1 MNLNRFQI
9 VKGIIIVF
17 AIFSSISTLA
27 AQTAVGSGSSGV
39 NACAEVA
46 KGVISGKVLNENGAG
61 ILDAKVFVNGE
72 TEAVATTDIE
82 GVFVAK
88 VKVGQV
94 NLLIELDGYVTKE
107 DSIKVSEGVTAYYSC
122 ILNKIERGGAV
133 DIKVK
138 KAGKPNTAVG
148 AIQTKMLSLQMVEAI
163 SAEDMG
169 RTAIRT
175 TSDALK
181 RIPGATIS
189 EGKFAN
195 VRGMFDRYNAGYL
208 NGAPLP
214 STESDRKAFSFDVI
228 PAGLLDGIVV
238 IKSATPDLVGDF
250 GGGVIKINTKS
261 IPEKFSQSVSFG
273 FQYNTITTGKSLR
286 AFAMDPANYLGVM
299 SKSQQ
304 IPTLDAAMKTDYIVP
319 EFNVEQTKKFDN
331 NWNIGNYTAPVS
343 PRFSYTV
350 GKPFKIKKMDAGMML
365 SYNYSMTQRFTEGL
379 VQNMEYSDNHLV
391 KRFNDS
397 SVLTNVQNG
406 GVANFSL
413 KINKRNRLD
422 FKNLYSLTYDASSTV
437 RAGLVDAENQ
447 NYGEGFSNMVNLNR
461 LISSQLNG
469 IHAVGKEGTLNW
481 LVNLGTTKRQ
491 IPDFRIAQY
500 SVPENDRTARNLI
513 YNQFFYAGSGRFFS
527 TLFENTVSAS
537 VDYSKNVKVGKIE
550 NMFKT
555 GFFSQYRT
563 RSFDSRQ
570 FAYGPL
576 SVSGKFSQEM
586 PDKDLGDGNISA
598 AGTYLIEKTRNDKDD
613 YTAFS
618 NNNALYA
625 MMETRIPM
633 FKSAGKVYDLK
644 LIYGARLELFKQQ
657 LKNRYLTQ
665 IGKLMA
671 DPAATSDLLPSLN
684 VILPLTTKSNFRAAY
699 YKTLNRPELRELAP
713 FSFYNFNINSEVLGF
728 TDLKRAIIDNV
739 DIRWERYS
747 NKQDMISLGA
757 FYKRILNPIEFRLE
771 TSQSLIRTFT
781 YQNEQVA
788 TNYGLELELRKN
800 LGSFIQYLGWSWL
813 KNFTFY
819 ANGAL
824 IRSEVEFGDGY
835 KRTLQGQ
842 SPFVVN
848 ASLFYENKNGL
859 QVNASFNKIGPR
871 IAYIGVPMNVQP
883 FGANIYEFGRSILDL
898 QISKNIT
905 KSSVLKV
912 TCGDLLAQQTV
923 FYQDLDYNPK
933 QPAVRGN
940 GKFDNKPYDDATKTG
955 DNTLFS
961 YTNGRTITFSYIF
974 NF

>member
-1 MNLNRFQI
+1 MNSIRLRI
-9 VKGIIIVF
+9 LWVMAVF
-17 AIFSSISTLA
+17 SGLQMVQAQDAIT
-27 AQTAVGSGSSGV
+27 
-39 NACAEVA
+39 A
-46 KGVISGKVLNENGAG
+46 KGVISGKVLNENGGG
-61 ILDAKVFVNGE
+61 ILEAKVYVNGE
-72 TEAVATTDIE
+72 TEASITTDVE
-82 GVFVAK
+82 GTFTAK
-88 VKVGQV
+88 V
-94 NLLIELDGYVTKE
+94 NLGWVKLIVEMEGYVSKE
-107 DSIKVSEGVTAYYSC
+107 DSLQVVAGTTAYYTC
-122 ILNKIERGGAV
+122 VLNKIERGGAV

-138 KAGKPNTAVG
+138 KAAKTSTAVG

-169 RTAIRT
+169 KTTIRT

-261 IPEKFSQSVSFG
+261 IPEKFTQSVSFG
-273 FQYNTITTGKSLR
+273 FQYNTITTGKSIH
-286 AFAMDPANYLGVM
+286 AFEMQSSNYFGIM

-304 IPTLDAAMKTDYIVP
+304 IPTLDAAMKTDYIQP

-331 NWNIGNYTAPVS
+331 NWNIKSYTAPVS
-343 PRFSYTV
+343 PRFSYTI

-365 SYNYSMTQRFTEGL
+365 SYNYSMTQRFTNGL
-379 VQNMEYSDNHLV
+379 VQNMDYGDNHLV
-391 KRFNDS
+391 KQFHDS
-397 SVLTNVQNG
+397 SNITNVQNG

-422 FKNLYSLTYDASSTV
+422 FKNLFSLTYDASSTV

-447 NYGEGFSNMVNLNR
+447 NFGEGFSNMVNLNR

-469 IHAVGKEGTLNW
+469 VHAIGKEGSLNW
-481 LVNLGTTKRQ
+481 LVNLGATKRQ

-500 SVPENDRTARNLI
+500 SIPENDRSARNII

-527 TLFENTVSAS
+527 TLYENTVSAS
-537 VDYSKNVKVGKIE
+537 VDYSRNVKIGKIE

-555 GFFSQYRT
+555 GLFNQYRT

-576 SVSGKFSQEM
+576 TKSGEFSQNM
-586 PDKDLGDGNISA
+586 PSTDLGIGNISTA
-598 AGTYLIEKTRNDKDD
+598 ATGTYLIEKTRNDKDD

-618 NNNALYA
+618 SNTAVYA
-625 MMETRIPM
+625 MMETRFPM
-633 FKSAGKVYDLK
+633 FKAAGKVYDLK
-644 LIYGARLELFKQQ
+644 FIYGARVEMFKQQ

-671 DPAATSDLLPSLN
+671 DPAQKTDVLPSVN
-684 VILPLTTKSNFRAAY
+684 MILPLNTKSNFRAAY

-713 FSFYNFNINSEVLGF
+713 FSFYNFNINSEVLGY
-728 TDLKRAIIDNV
+728 TDLKRALIDNV
-739 DIRWERYS
+739 DLRWERYS
-747 NKQDMISLGA
+747 NKQDMISFGA

-771 TSQSLIRTFT
+771 TSQALIRTFT
-781 YQNEQVA
+781 YQNEEVA

-800 LGSFIQYLGWSWL
+800 LGSFIKYVGWSWL

-848 ASLFYENKNGL
+848 ASLFYENTNGL
-859 QVNASFNKIGPR
+859 QINASFNKIGPR

-905 KSSVLKV
+905 KTSVLKV
-912 TCGDLLAQQTV
+912 TMGDLLAQSTV

-933 QPAVRGN
+933 HPAVRGN
-940 GKFDNKPYDDATKTG
+940 GRYDNKPYDDATKTG

-961 YTNGRTITFSYIF
+961 YTNGRTITFSYII